1 MKIFIA
7 EKSRPVRERL
17 VKMVAELNNMNVVGH
32 CDNASD
38 AGERIAALKPQVAVL
53 GIHLGDGTAFE
64 VLNKIRRQSAHTRII
79 LVSANPSGQHRQRAI
94 ELGADYY
101 FDKAKELPRIAAAL
115 RQVSG
120 EQP

>member
-17 VKMVAELNNMNVVGH
+17 VQMVAELNNMNVIGH
-32 CDNASD
+32 TDNASD
-38 AGERIAALKPQVAVL
+38 AGERIAALKPQVALL
-53 GIHLGDGTAFE
+53 GIHLGGGNAFE
-64 VLNKIRRQSAHTRII
+64 VLSKIRRQSANTRVI
-79 LVSANPSGQHRQRAI
+79 LVSANPSSQHRQRAV